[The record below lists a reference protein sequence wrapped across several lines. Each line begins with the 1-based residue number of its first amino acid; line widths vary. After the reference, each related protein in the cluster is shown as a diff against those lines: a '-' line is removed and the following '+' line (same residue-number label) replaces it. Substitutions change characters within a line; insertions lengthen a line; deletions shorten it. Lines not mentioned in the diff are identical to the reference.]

1 MNSTETLSLCGG
13 QRLGEALTGMR
24 ECVHECKGL
33 RLWICLHESVCKSG
47 AQCSC
52 TVSENVGRH
61 VWHGELHVCVTMCVS
76 VCKKSVTRC

>member
-52 TVSENVGRH
+52 TVSENVGRLC
-61 VWHGELHVCVTMCVS
+61 VTWGAACLCDYVCVCV
-76 VCKKSVTRC
+76 